1 MSGRPTAPLFKHTRA
16 MWVTTGLVIIL
27 GAFMVRPAEF
37 AHADAL
43 QQPAAGPPSG
53 ARLAQTG
60 KPAASKGTEAG
71 SSAEFHWTDWK
82 GADLDPGPG
91 FKAKGTITTPTAEV
105 TVTYTNPNGVGFYQ
119 SEGGTDYW
127 VDRRRR
133 RDPATSPYTSTLVPN
148 IPTGTDLIALSKKGT
163 QTLEFSQPI
172 ATPVFAF
179 ASLNGNGYAFDQDF
193 EILSIGGVGGKQ
205 CGYWGCG
212 GASKVVVD
220 RGGGVFEY
228 QLNSNNVG
236 GAEPHGTIRFTGTF
250 SKMTWR
256 SSSNEYWNGFTV
268 GVQGTAE
275 EVNAPSGWVA
285 VGVVAGSAL
294 SPRVELILDAS
305 GSMKENN
312 RRIDGKLKID
322 VAKEVL
328 VDIVRRLPAGMEVAL
343 RVYGHRVREGQR
355 GACQDSELM
364 VPFGTDRQQILQ
376 RIAGIQAL
384 GTTPI
389 AYSLQQAAT
398 DFSADSRERMMVLV
412 TDGKEECGGD
422 PVQAMQRLIAAGA
435 KPRVSI
441 VGFALAD
448 EQTKEEMRKASALT
462 GGGFFDAQDR
472 GGLDKALSEAMAVR
486 FRVLHPSGKEAAAGA
501 VGQGAVQLPVGVYT
515 LAVEG
520 DEPIRLDS
528 VAVRADRYTLVE
540 LKKEAGRI
548 GRRVLGPLAE
558 KEAREALPSAFRA
571 AGSEP
576 QRKEPGRR

>member
-1 MSGRPTAPLFKHTRA
+1 MSGRPTVQSVKRTRA
-16 MWVTTGLVIIL
+16 MWMTAGLVIVL
-27 GAFMVRPAEF
+27 RAFMVQPAET
-37 AHADAL
+37 ARAAAS
-43 QQPAAGPPSG
+43 QQAAPGPV
-53 ARLAQTG
+53 ARAPVAQTG
-60 KPAASKGTEAG
+60 KPTASKGTEAG
-71 SSAEFHWTDWK
+71 SGADFYWTDWK

-91 FKAKGTITTPTAEV
+91 FKAKGTIMTATAEV
-105 TVTYTNPNGVGFYQ
+105 TVTYTNSRGVGFYQ
-119 SEGGTDYW
+119 PAGGTDYW
-127 VDRRRR
+127 VDQRRR
-133 RDPATSPYTSTLVPN
+133 RDPGTSPYTSTLVPN
-148 IPTGTDLIALSKKGT
+148 IPTGTDLIALSKRSS

-179 ASLNGNGYAFDQDF
+179 VSLNGNGYAFDQDF
-193 EILSIGGVGGKQ
+193 EILSVGGVGGKE

-212 GASKVVVD
+212 GVSKVVVD
-220 RGGGVFEY
+220 RGGGVLEY
-228 QLNSNNVG
+228 QLNCNNVG
-236 GAEPHGTIRFTGTF
+236 GGEPHGTIRFTGTF
-250 SKMTWR
+250 SKMTWQ
-256 SSSNEYWNGFTV
+256 SSSDEYWNGFTV

-275 EVNAPSGWVA
+275 EVNSPSGWVA
-285 VGVVAGSAL
+285 VGDVAGSVL
-294 SPRVELILDAS
+294 SPRMELILDAS
-305 GSMKENN
+305 GSMKEIK

-328 VDIVRRLPAGMEVAL
+328 TDIVRRLPAGMEVAL

-364 VPFGTDRQQILQ
+364 VPFARDRQQILQ

-398 DFSADSRERMMVLV
+398 DFAAESRERLVVLV

-422 PVQAMQRLIAAGA
+422 PVKAVQRLIAAGA
-435 KPRVSI
+435 KPRVNI

-448 EQTKEEMRKASALT
+448 EQTKEEMRKTSALT

-472 GGLDKALSEAMAVR
+472 SGLDKALNEAMAVP
-486 FRVLHPSGKEAAAGA
+486 FRVFHESGKEAARGA

-520 DEPIRLDS
+520 AEPIRIES
-528 VAVRADRYTLVE
+528 IAVKADQYTLVE
-540 LKKEAGRI
+540 LKKEAGRS
-548 GRRVLGPLAE
+548 GRRVLGALTE

-571 AGSEP
+571 PGSEP
-576 QRKEPGRR
+576 QRKDPHRE